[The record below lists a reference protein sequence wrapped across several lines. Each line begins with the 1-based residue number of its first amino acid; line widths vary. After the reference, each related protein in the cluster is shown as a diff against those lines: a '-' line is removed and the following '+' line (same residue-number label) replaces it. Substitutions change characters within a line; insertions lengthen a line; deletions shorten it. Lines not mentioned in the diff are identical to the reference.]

1 MQTVF
6 ARMSMSLD
14 GYIAGPGDGPDNP
27 LGDGGELVHEWMIGT
42 DAFRGSHGGG
52 GGGASGPDND
62 VVAEVIARSGATVL
76 GRRMFD
82 NGEEPW
88 GPEPP
93 FRQPVFVVTHRP
105 REPVER
111 AGGTTYHF
119 VTDGIESALEQA
131 RAAAGEK
138 DVQIS
143 GGADLVQQY
152 LIAGLLEQIEV
163 HLAPVFLGGGVRL
176 FDRPELTGVRIT
188 PNRVVPSPGVT
199 HVRYDVVR

>member
-27 LGDGGELVHEWMIGT
+27 LGDGGEQVHEWMVGT
-42 DAFRGSHGGG
+42 DAFRGSHGG

-93 FRQPVFVVTHRP
+93 FRQPVFVVTHDA
-105 REPVER
+105 REPLVRE
-111 AGGTTYHF
+111 GGTTFHF
-119 VTDGIESALEQA
+119 VTEGIESALEQA
-131 RAAAGEK
+131 RAAAGDR
-138 DVQIS
+138 DVEIS

-152 LIAGLLEQIEV
+152 LIAGLLDEVEV

-176 FDRPELTGVRIT
+176 FDRHELTGVRLE
-188 PNRVVPSPGVT
+188 PNRVIPSPGVT
-199 HVRYDVVR
+199 HVRYGVVR

>member
-6 ARMSMSLD
+6 AQMAMSLD
-14 GYIAGPGDGPDNP
+14 GYVAGPGDGPGNP
-27 LGDGGELVHEWMIGT
+27 LGDGGTRVHEWVFDT
-42 DAFRGSHGGG
+42 AAFRASHGGG
-52 GGGASGPDND
+52 AGGRAGPDND
-62 VVAEVIARSGATVL
+62 VVAEVQARSGATVL

-105 REPVER
+105 REPLVRE
-111 AGGTTYHF
+111 GGTTFHF
-119 VTDGIESALEQA
+119 VTDGIESAL
-131 RAAAGEK
+131 AGDR
-138 DVQIS
+138 DVEIS

-152 LIAGLLEQIEV
+152 LIAGLIDEV
-163 HLAPVFLGGGVRL
+163 EIHFAPVFLGGGVRL
-176 FDRPELTGVRIT
+176 FDRPGLVGLRLERT
-188 PNRVVPSPGVT
+188 RVVDSPGVT